1 MKKILLYKW
10 GALSE
15 DSLQRGL
22 QAVGFEVIPF
32 FMKRKDYDID
42 GEFSMELL
50 IKLHSKKFDYVFS
63 YDYFPIVSTI
73 CEMVKINYISWIYD
87 SPHNTLYSNKINSPY
102 NTIFVFDKKQLEDL
116 VKLGVKQAYYL
127 SLATDTTYFKEVIE
141 QHIANQ
147 KNSIDLVNSIDL
159 DKTNNDES
167 FYFPKYESDIS
178 FVGSLYSD
186 QYNYFD
192 ELGTLSK
199 EQEELLQEI
208 IESQVFS
215 YGENNIRDNLNEEL
229 TKLLM
234 EQADLELGPNYCA
247 PQKWMAASVLNKKVT
262 VEERK
267 RLLQNLALHYSVDI
281 YTGSKDV
288 YIAKAKM
295 HEYVDYNTKMPL
307 VFHNSKININITL
320 RSIESG
326 IPLRALD
333 IMACGGFLL
342 SNYQSE
348 LAEYFVD
355 GEELVLFHNEKD
367 LMEKVE
373 YYLTHE
379 EERQAIAHR
388 GNEKVKRIFT
398 FENKL
403 FSLFHVVEQGSN
415 HYSKEYLNSLLQLG
429 DSDSIDKLVQYAT
442 SSNMIQFAEHDNQ
455 LAQMKILCDAYLLE
469 KRFKVPTVFSYVHSL
484 EQAMNVFVK
493 VKFFLRRIEL
503 DLPKDLQEE
512 LIAFMEEYPIS
523 RFLLMMIGDNAIY
536 NKEKVCIELAKMFEK
551 CGKVENVKPILFWG
565 LPQEEKEMLKGQ
577 LK

>member
-15 DSLQRGL
+15 DSLHRGL
-22 QAVGFEVIPF
+22 QSVGFEVIPF
-32 FMKRKDYDID
+32 SAKRKDYDID
-42 GEFSMELL
+42 GKFSIELL
-50 IKLHSKKFDYVFS
+50 TKLHDQRFDYVFS
-63 YDYFPIVSTI
+63 YDYFPIVSSI
-73 CEMVKINYISWIYD
+73 CETVKINYISWIYD

-102 NTIFVFDKKQLEDL
+102 NSIFVFDKKQLEDL
-116 VKLGVKQAYYL
+116 VKLGVKCAYYL
-127 SLATDTTYFKEVIE
+127 SLATDTNYFKEVIE
-141 QHIANQ
+141 QNIANQ
-147 KNSIDLVNSIDL
+147 KY
-159 DKTNNDES
+159 K
-167 FYFPKYESDIS
+167 SDIS

-208 IESQVFS
+208 IESQVFL

-234 EQADLELGPNYCA
+234 ERADLELGPNYCA

-267 RLLQNLALHYSVDI
+267 RLLQNIALHYSVDI
-281 YTGSKDV
+281 YTGSEDAF
-288 YIAKAKM
+288 IAKAKM
-295 HEYVDYNTKMPL
+295 HEYIDYNTKMPL

-342 SNYQSE
+342 SNYQPE

-367 LMEKVE
+367 FMEKVE

-379 EERQAIAHR
+379 EERQAIAYR
-388 GNEKVKRIFT
+388 GYEKVKSIFT
-398 FENKL
+398 FKNKL
-403 FSLFHVVEQGSN
+403 CSLFHVVEQGSN
-415 HYSKEYLNSLLQLG
+415 HYMKDYINSLLGLG
-429 DSDSIDKLVQYAT
+429 DSASIDKLVQYIT
-442 SSNMIQFAEHDNQ
+442 SPNVLKCTESDNQ

-536 NKEKVCIELAKMFEK
+536 NKEKVCMELAKMFEK

-565 LPQEEKEMLKGQ
+565 LPKEEKEMLKGQ